1 MSRKVII
8 IGGVAGGASTA
19 TRLRRLNEDME
30 IVLLERGEYISFAN
44 CGLPYYI
51 GEVIKPREKIFLMTP
66 QRFREWYNID
76 VRINSE
82 AISIDPIG
90 QSVEVL
96 DHQSGKSYR
105 ENYDYLVLSPGAE
118 PIRPPLPGI
127 DHPAVFTLRTVADMD
142 RIYSFI
148 QNHNP
153 ASAVVV
159 GAGSIGLEMAE
170 NLQARGMAIALVEL
184 SSQVLPF
191 LDPEMAALVQQHLRE
206 KGIALYLNDGA
217 ASFEE
222 TEGPGVAVTL
232 RSGKKLGPALAILA
246 VGVKPELKLA
256 REAGLEVGMGIK
268 VNRYLQTS
276 QPNIYALGD
285 AIEVTDFVTGAPA
298 LIPLAG
304 PANKQA
310 RIVANNISGR
320 REEYRG
326 TQGTAILKVFDLT
339 VAATGANERTLQQA
353 GLPYKYCLIHPGSY
367 AGYYPGSSPMAL
379 KLIFS
384 PEGKIYGAQAVGRTG
399 VDKRIDVIATA
410 LRFQKSVYDLQE
422 LELSY
427 APPYSM
433 AKDPVNL
440 AGYVAGNILQ
450 GDLPV
455 ITPAELLA
463 AKQANGS
470 LQLVDVREPR
480 ELEKDGFIDR
490 AVNIPLGQLRSRIDE
505 LPRDRDLVLYCA
517 VGMRSYI
524 AVRILLQ
531 RGFTRVHSL
540 LGGYRTYRALEKEMA
555 ENTAGLS
562 QAQARK
568 KGEA

>member
-1 MSRKVII
+1 MALKVII
-8 IGGVAGGASTA
+8 IGGVAGGASA
-19 TRLRRLNEDME
+19 AARLRRLNEDME

-51 GEVIKPREKIFLMTP
+51 GNVIEEREKIFLMTP
-66 QRFREWYNID
+66 QKFREWYNVD
-76 VRINSE
+76 VRVNSE
-82 AISIDPIG
+82 AISIDPAR
-90 QSVEVL
+90 QSVEIT
-96 DHQSGKSYR
+96 DRRSGKTYR

-118 PIRPPLPGI
+118 PNRPPLPGI
-127 DHPAVFTLRTVADMD
+127 DNPAVFTLRTVSDMD
-142 RIYSFI
+142 RIYNFI
-148 QNHNP
+148 QRHKP
-153 ASAVVV
+153 AAAVVV

-170 NLQARGMAIALVEL
+170 NLQARGIAVTLVEL

-206 KGIALYLNDGA
+206 KGVSLHLNDGA
-217 ASFEE
+217 AMFEE
-222 TEGPGVAVTL
+222 TDGPGVAVTL
-232 RSGKKLGPALAILA
+232 RSGKKLVPGPVILA
-246 VGVKPELKLA
+246 AGVKPELKLA
-256 REAGLEVGMGIK
+256 RDAGLDVGKGIR

-285 AIEVTDFVTGAPA
+285 AIEVIDFVTGAPA

-320 REEYRG
+320 REEYSG

-339 VAATGANERTLQQA
+339 VAATGVAERALKQA
-353 GLPYKYCLIHPGSY
+353 GSPCKHCIIHPGSY

-379 KLIFS
+379 KLIFDL
-384 PEGKIYGAQAVGRTG
+384 EGRILGAQAVGSKG

-410 LRFQKSVYDLQE
+410 LRFQRSVYDLQT

-433 AKDPVNL
+433 AKDPVNM

-455 ITPAELLA
+455 ISPAELLA
-463 AKQANGS
+463 ADRAKES
-470 LQLVDVREPR
+470 LQLVDVREPD
-480 ELEKDGFIDR
+480 ELENEGFI
-490 AVNIPLGQLRSRIDE
+490 AGAINIPLGKLRSRMNE
-505 LPRDRDLVLYCA
+505 LSKEQELVLYCA
-517 VGMRSYI
+517 AGMRSYL
-524 AVRILLQ
+524 AVRILMQ
-531 RGFTRVHSL
+531 RGFTRARSL

-555 ENTAGLS
+555 GDAAEL
-562 QAQARK
+562 
-568 KGEA
+568 